1 MAGWRVG
8 FAVGNEDAISSVTKL
23 KSYIDYG
30 TFQPIQIASTVALN
44 ELDEYPFEL
53 SSVYKERRDLVVS
66 HLQDLDFTVQ
76 DSDATMFVWAK
87 LPNKYKDDSLK
98 FSLNLPETKD

>member
-8 FAVGNEDAISSVTKL
+8 FAVGNSDAVAAVTKL

-53 SSVYKERRDLVVS
+53 STVYKERRELVVE
-66 HLQDLDFTVQ
+66 HLENL
-76 DSDATMFVWAK
+76 
-87 LPNKYKDDSLK
+87 SLIHI
-98 FSLNLPETKD
+98 